1 MCLDQIWTKK
11 PPEKIISI
19 KNWSSMFQSQS
30 NIINV
35 EAVQIKRQVLM
46 SRDTNAQAYKPTN
59 IN

>member
-1 MCLDQIWTKK
+1 
-11 PPEKIISI
+11 
-19 KNWSSMFQSQS
+19 MFQSQS

-46 SRDTNAQAYKPTN
+46 SRVTNAQAYKPTN